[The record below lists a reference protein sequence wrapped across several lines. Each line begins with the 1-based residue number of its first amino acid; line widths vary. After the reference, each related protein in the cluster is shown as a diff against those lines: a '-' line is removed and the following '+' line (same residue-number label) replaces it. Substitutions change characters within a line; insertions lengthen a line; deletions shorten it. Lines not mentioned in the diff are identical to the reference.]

1 MDTEEVDVTCP
12 HCKNHFTVEIEAT
25 GVEAAPVTPNTSE
38 RYYKLSEVA
47 KRLDIGRSTL
57 KKWIYDKKIKA
68 VKFGTGGGSDPWRI
82 ADSEIARFTAGR

>member
-1 MDTEEVDVTCP
+1 MTETDEVDVTCP
-12 HCKNHFTVEIEAT
+12 RCKHAFTVE
-25 GVEAAPVTPNTSE
+25 VEAAEPTPPTPNTSE
-38 RYYKLSEVA
+38 KFYKLSEVA

-57 KKWIYDKKIKA
+57 KKWIYEKKIKA